1 MSADVAEYD
10 EKMRKKKEEEQ
21 AMWEEYMEQRKQ
33 ARIKEEEDLKKL
45 KERQARRKMQRQEH
59 EKIMQE
65 MRRKQEEQRQR
76 EFEEKR
82 IKEEEAK
89 RKRLE
94 EAERKRQQMQEA
106 LKKQRE
112 AAKRSFALNKKSD
125 GSIGPDIAS
134 VASLGRADVIKTK
147 EQLAEEKKIAMQF
160 RVKPLNIEGLGLE
173 ELKKKANELWDQIV
187 QAESDRYDLEER
199 QKRQEYDL
207 KELSERQRQINRNK
221 ALKKGLDPEA
231 LSGKYPPK
239 LQVASKYE
247 RRLDRRD
254 FGDKKGLFEGG
265 WDKLTKEEQDKWW
278 EDRMNS
284 FKENHGDKKVTK
296 WDPSTLRQQRETDEH
311 DTAIYDDDGEDLDMM
326 DAYKPFISKENDS
339 SSQQQSER
347 RRSSATQQ
355 QQQQQTQQR
364 KPSRQEEPEEESEE
378 EEEEEEEEEVE
389 EETEEEETDEE

>member
-1 MSADVAEYD
+1 
-10 EKMRKKKEEEQ
+10 
-21 AMWEEYMEQRKQ
+21 
-33 ARIKEEEDLKKL
+33 
-45 KERQARRKMQRQEH
+45 
-59 EKIMQE
+59 
-65 MRRKQEEQRQR
+65 MRRKQEEARQR
-76 EFEEKR
+76 EQEEKR

-106 LKKQRE
+106 MKKQRE
-112 AAKRSFALNKKSD
+112 AAKRSFAMNKKSD
-125 GSIGPDIAS
+125 GVVTADITS
-134 VASLGRADVIKTK
+134 VASLGRSDIIKTK

-160 RVKPLNIEGLGLE
+160 RVKPLNIDNLGLE
-173 ELKKKANELWDQIV
+173 ELKKKANELWEQIV

-254 FGDKKGLFEGG
+254 FGDKKNLFEGG
-265 WDKLTKEEQDKWW
+265 WDKLTKEEQEKLWS
-278 EDRMNS
+278 ERINS
-284 FKENHGDKKVTK
+284 FKESHGDKKVNK
-296 WDPSTLRQQRETDEH
+296 WDPSTLRQQRQED
-311 DTAIYDDDGEDLDMM
+311 DQGRAIYDGDDDDALDMM
-326 DAYKPFISKENDS
+326 DAYKPFIQQDENQPPSADRRKS
-339 SSQQQSER
+339 SAASYSSQTR
-347 RRSSATQQ
+347 RVSQPQ
-355 QQQQQTQQR
+355 PPPKQ
-364 KPSRQEEPEEESEE
+364 

-389 EETEEEETDEE
+389 EEEEYEEEEIEEEEEEE

>member
-1 MSADVAEYD
+1 M
-10 EKMRKKKEEEQ
+10 
-21 AMWEEYMEQRKQ
+21 
-33 ARIKEEEDLKKL
+33 L
-45 KERQARRKMQRQEH
+45 
-59 EKIMQE
+59 E
-65 MRRKQEEQRQR
+65 MRRKQEEARQH
-76 EFEEKR
+76 ELEEKR

-112 AAKRSFALNKKSD
+112 AAKRSFALNKKSEGVVGAD
-125 GSIGPDIAS
+125 LTN
-134 VASLGRADVIKTK
+134 VASLGRSDIIKTK

-160 RVKPLNIEGLGLE
+160 RVKPLQIDGLGLE
-173 ELKKKANELWDQIV
+173 ELKKKANELWEQIV

-254 FGDKKGLFEGG
+254 FGDKKSLFEGG
-265 WDKLTKEEQDKWW
+265 WDKLTKEEQNKLW
-278 EDRMNS
+278 EERINS
-284 FKENHGDKKVTK
+284 FKETHGDKRVNK
-296 WDPSTLRQQRETDEH
+296 WDPSTLRSQRQDDDQGRT
-311 DTAIYDDDGEDLDMM
+311 IYDGDDDDDLDMM
-326 DAYKPFISKENDS
+326 DAYKPFIQKEEG
-339 SSQQQSER
+339 QSAMQDH
-347 RRSSATQQ
+347 RRSSAASSQVQ
-355 QQQQQTQQR
+355 
-364 KPSRQEEPEEESEE
+364 SRRTSQAQSAPAPKHE

-389 EETEEEETDEE
+389 EEEEYEEEEVEEEEEE